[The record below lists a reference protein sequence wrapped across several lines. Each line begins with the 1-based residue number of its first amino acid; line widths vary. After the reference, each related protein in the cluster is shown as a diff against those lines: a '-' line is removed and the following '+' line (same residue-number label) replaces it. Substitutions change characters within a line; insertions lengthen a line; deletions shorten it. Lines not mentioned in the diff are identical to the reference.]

1 MQYAMQL
8 NQDIKKRKTGPYL
21 LTRKDDM
28 RVYCMYVRNKNKQNT
43 SKRLARLIVFFFVF
57 LGGYDVV
64 DLEPGRAGRR
74 ISRDPVLP
82 HLTKVHLFITTHKR
96 TIIMSIKKK

>member
-1 MQYAMQL
+1 MLHYKPFLFRQRRNANEFNGAGSIL
-8 NQDIKKRKTGPYL
+8 ITWES
-21 LTRKDDM
+21 TTC
-28 RVYCMYVRNKNKQNT
+28 VYTVW
-43 SKRLARLIVFFFVF
+43 
-57 LGGYDVV
+57 GYDVV